1 MNAQFGVI
9 VERDRDLR
17 IVCPIGELDI
27 STVGELATVVER
39 ECSSQADLVVD
50 LRGLSFL
57 DCAGLRILLYA
68 RGSRTANGS
77 SLRLIPGP
85 ARCSASLIWPGSTT
99 TSASS
104 PQLHST
110 ALGASSGAL
119 MDRRR
124 PAPRTRRSPCGI
136 IGRDDWVSDPRV

>member
-17 IVCPIGELDI
+17 IVRPIGELDI

-68 RGSRTANGS
+68 RALASSNGS

-85 ARCSASLIWPGSTT
+85 AMVRRIFDLPGLHHRFPFITSTGLDQDRRFQPR
-99 TSASS
+99 AHNS
-104 PQLHST
+104 PAAH
-110 ALGASSGAL
+110 AAGASQ
-119 MDRRR
+119 
-124 PAPRTRRSPCGI
+124 
-136 IGRDDWVSDPRV
+136 